1 MASLSAFLQTELP
14 LFIAEAKRKH
24 ADIKD
29 AAEALFALVKS
40 LPSDRVAPELASRAD
55 SSKCFVLAC
64 ATSNA
69 KLASHS
75 AVCLQRLAVAGA
87 VHPSAI
93 RSVVKAMADTV
104 ASPSA
109 DQNTQVKV
117 LQAIPPILSAH
128 SEIDGIVT
136 DSMQL
141 CFNLS
146 ETAKFPIVNS
156 IAAATLRQIVLH
168 VYEHI
173 PLEEHGPTSVDDAAH
188 VVDRATRD
196 AVALFRDMA
205 MLAAGEHG
213 VFWRVAVVPKATCL
227 ELIESVLAAQWKL
240 FKKNEQLL
248 GILKDRVCPLLMRSF
263 SDKTDFALN
272 VRLMRL
278 INVIVKQ
285 FHDVLVMECEIFLSL
300 HVKLL
305 ESDHGNSWMRV
316 LVVESIKVLASTE
329 GFLRSI
335 FLAYDAQTGST
346 KVFADLLGAVGRV
359 LIVEKQ
365 AVLIIPR
372 EVLESPGA
380 TNAAAVIDVG
390 KEQMSLSNS
399 LMKVACLE
407 QLEKTDAPAI
417 PENYLTALCIQC
429 IVTACE
435 TQVSHLLTRLQ
446 SAIPQSPSAT
456 IIPESPISPTLPTT
470 NIQHQPIQQDELIL
484 ALEMSTAAFPII
496 LSTLTILLIG
506 NTDADIYKSSL
517 RSCISYTTLLGLLGL
532 VQQRNILLET
542 LCRMGTPADT
552 PLSFDAAAAIREVAQ
567 FSPAA
572 AQNLTT
578 RFNHALHG
586 VNRLGERNLS
596 AVVAACQISM
606 QLGSVLD
613 VGSWYTVLETLQA
626 VEGLHSMGRLDRRE
640 TMAPMASNVLL
651 DGVKSLDT
659 SGNSGGAVLG
669 RKLSNSNPKLM
680 IRGDGTGPSGLASVE
695 VNLQLAAKNLF
706 EFTRSMS
713 AKSLKEFL
721 TALCMLARDGADKAA
736 RTAVEKSLGTGSSN
750 SSNTGSGSAEDKS
763 FAVAKL
769 HEVFVANNE
778 RIVDPPSEIFN
789 LVTGC
794 LIDIAHESQC
804 TPGIRAQVCN
814 VFGEVLVSSIQCS
827 EVEEGHGIRNGQVVE
842 MKLLAPLKQF
852 MLVGVEDLV
861 VAPVG
866 VPVASVIEA
875 DQQRVVIVKGAWF
888 VEVQKVGLE
897 TVKRILMS
905 SGHNLVHG
913 WFLIFEVLRSVVGGG
928 KKGGTMHGSEALF
941 AGTVDPAA
949 ASNAK
954 VSNLVRTAFP
964 SIQLVCGDF
973 LGSLGPEILLE
984 CIETLGVFGAQQE
997 DINIS
1002 LTTIGLLWNIS
1013 DNILMRRQKL
1023 EKEKKAG
1030 ESPPTASFPALEST
1044 SNLNQS
1050 TAGSLAV
1057 IIPSRTAV
1065 ASREN
1070 IQGPVTTKTMD
1081 MLWMHLLGHLSQ
1093 LCSDLRPEVRNSAN
1107 QTIFKT
1113 ISINGKRLTLEAW
1126 DECIWNILFPLL
1138 ERVKISSEQSE
1149 HFSHTSAAA
1158 GSVASTPISGTISAS
1173 GIPINPNDSPA
1184 KFWNETKTLTL
1195 TGITNLLIQF
1205 FPVLIDLESSFEK
1218 AWTLFLDYIRS
1229 WALKGSPEV
1238 AAAAIKCFK
1247 LLVRYPKDV
1256 VNADGNPGKVALN
1269 VEARLHELWRVA
1281 WDVWEAI
1288 GLGIVA
1294 EANESGDDAAGK
1306 GRTNGGG
1313 SSAGAAV
1320 GMLKRSASGHG
1331 SQLIEVE
1338 KLRLLHGT
1346 FPQATLVQYA
1356 NLFTDIHDVISS
1368 TFGLFELK
1376 RLLNVLSSLMLYH
1389 TNSAAGA
1396 TPSKYRTDNIL
1407 DLDNM
1412 SPYQEAAF
1420 TIITGTTPDLSLI
1433 PGASELILLSV
1444 SGFIRLPF
1452 VRLQTLSDDDL
1463 QSARLQ
1469 PQTGG
1474 MEKGF
1479 TYMALAKRS
1488 IQTVVTLFEKHGSQ
1502 ASVYS
1507 GGIFESILA
1516 CFDVPMRAKY
1526 DCPAPGLKDSTPLWR
1541 VAANSAM
1548 ALVILGLRSLDALS
1562 RDLPNNI
1569 LTGIYSQIL
1578 DTFDGFLLPQ
1588 SSPDAS
1594 ISSDEL
1600 DVATDFD
1607 ISIFETFE
1615 TDVLLH
1621 LGQLH
1626 VSDALVKDH
1635 IQIICRASRLYK
1647 SHMSSLA
1654 DISFSS
1660 QKGSMSALIDTKQSS
1675 IKRLAFN
1682 EPSSAFNTRAT
1693 RNSVT
1698 STTKTMGRMNLGT
1711 DVMPLGREK
1720 FSKVCLA
1727 SLLKLCSDEL
1737 NDLKDVRYRIA
1748 TIAAPVVLDK
1758 MRDIIK
1764 SYASDRPLYGKLP
1777 LPRIRSEEIL
1787 IVLSNLRDLQMRVG
1801 ILHELVS
1808 EDKIRRSA
1816 HIFYLYP
1823 YLCDLLAAVAKA
1835 GRASGY
1841 DSPADCDEESV
1852 VDLVRECLARVG
1864 REMGVDN

>member
-29 AAEALFALVKS
+29 AAEALFSLVKS
-40 LPSDRVAPELASRAD
+40 LPSDRVASELASRSD

-104 ASPSA
+104 ALPAA

-117 LQAIPPILSAH
+117 LQAIPPILSTH
-128 SEIDGIVT
+128 SEIDGIVP
-136 DSMQL
+136 DAMQL

-173 PLEEHGPTSVDDAAH
+173 PLEEHAPAVDDAAH

-196 AVALFRDMA
+196 AVALFKDMA

-213 VFWRVAVVPKATCL
+213 VFWRVAGVPKATCL
-227 ELIESVLAAQWKL
+227 ELIESVLTAQWKL

-248 GILKDRVCPLLMRSF
+248 AIMKESVCPLLMRSF

-316 LVVESIKVLASTE
+316 LVVESIKVLASTD

-346 KVFADLLGAVGRV
+346 KVFADLIGAVGRV

-399 LMKVACLE
+399 LIKVACLE
-407 QLEKTDAPAI
+407 QLEKTDAPTI

-435 TQVSHLLTRLQ
+435 TQVSHLLARLQ

-456 IIPESPISPTLPTT
+456 IIPESPISPTLPT
-470 NIQHQPIQQDELIL
+470 QQPIQQDDLIL

-552 PLSFDAAAAIREVAQ
+552 PLSFDASAAVREVSQ

-596 AVVAACQISM
+596 AVVAACQIAM

-613 VGSWYTVLETLQA
+613 VGSWYTVLETIQA

-640 TMAPMASNVLL
+640 AIVPTASNVLL
-651 DGVKSLDT
+651 DGVKSQDS
-659 SGNSGGAVLG
+659 SGNNSGGAALA

-706 EFTRSMS
+706 EFTRTMS

-736 RTAVEKSLGTGSSN
+736 RNAVEKSLGTGSSN
-750 SSNTGSGSAEDKS
+750 SSTGGTAEDKS

-769 HEVFVANNE
+769 YEVFVANNE
-778 RIVDPPSEIFN
+778 RIVDPPAEIFN

-794 LIDIAHESQC
+794 LIEIAHESHC
-804 TPGIRAQVCN
+804 TPGIRAQVCT
-814 VFGEVLVSSIQCS
+814 VFGEILVSSIQCS
-827 EVEEGHGIRNGQVVE
+827 EAEEGHGIRNGQVVE

-852 MLVGVEDLV
+852 MLVGVDDLV
-861 VAPVG
+861 VPVG
-866 VPVASVIEA
+866 VPVTSVIEA
-875 DQQRVVIVKGAWF
+875 DQKRVVIVKGAWF

-905 SGHNLVHG
+905 SGHNLVYG
-913 WFLIFEVLRSVVGGG
+913 WFLIFEVLRSVVAGG
-928 KKGGTMHGSEALF
+928 KKGGGMPGSEAS
-941 AGTVDPAA
+941 ADPAT
-949 ASNAK
+949 ASNLK

-1030 ESPPTASFPALEST
+1030 ESPSTSSFPVLEST

-1149 HFSHTSAAA
+1149 HFSHTTGAP
-1158 GSVASTPISGTISAS
+1158 VASTPITGTISAS

-1195 TGITNLLIQF
+1195 TGITNLFIQF
-1205 FPVLIDLESSFEK
+1205 FPVLIDLETSFEK
-1218 AWTLFLDYIRS
+1218 AWTLFLDYIKS

-1256 VNADGNPGKVALN
+1256 VNADGNPGKVASN
-1269 VEARLHELWRVA
+1269 VEARLQELWRVA

-1294 EANESGDDAAGK
+1294 EANESCDGVAGK
-1306 GRTNGGG
+1306 GG
-1313 SSAGAAV
+1313 SSAGATG

-1338 KLRLLHGT
+1338 KLRLQHGT

-1356 NLFTDIHDVISS
+1356 NLFIDIHDVISS
-1368 TFGLFELK
+1368 TFGLLELK

-1389 TNSAAGA
+1389 TTSAANA

-1420 TIITGTTPDLSLI
+1420 NIITGTTPDLSLI
-1433 PGASELILLSV
+1433 PGAPELILLSV
-1444 SGFIRLPF
+1444 SGFILLPF
-1452 VRLQTLSDDDL
+1452 VRLQTLSDEDL

-1507 GGIFESILA
+1507 GGVFESILA

-1548 ALVILGLRSLDALS
+1548 ALVVLGLRSLDALS

-1626 VSDALVKDH
+1626 VSDALLKDH

-1660 QKGSMSALIDTKQSS
+1660 QKGSMGAIDTKQSS
-1675 IKRLAFN
+1675 VKRLVSN
-1682 EPSSAFNTRAT
+1682 ESSSAFNTRAS

-1698 STTKTMGRMNLGT
+1698 SNQKTTGRMNLGT
-1711 DVMPLGREK
+1711 DVIPLGREK
-1720 FSKVCLA
+1720 FSKACLS

-1808 EDKIRRSA
+1808 EDKIHPLRSHILSGRSA

-1852 VDLVRECLARVG
+1852 VDLVRDCLARVG

>member
-1 MASLSAFLQTELP
+1 
-14 LFIAEAKRKH
+14 
-24 ADIKD
+24 
-29 AAEALFALVKS
+29 
-40 LPSDRVAPELASRAD
+40 
-55 SSKCFVLAC
+55 
-64 ATSNA
+64 
-69 KLASHS
+69 
-75 AVCLQRLAVAGA
+75 
-87 VHPSAI
+87 
-93 RSVVKAMADTV
+93 
-104 ASPSA
+104 
-109 DQNTQVKV
+109 
-117 LQAIPPILSAH
+117 
-128 SEIDGIVT
+128 
-136 DSMQL
+136 
-141 CFNLS
+141 
-146 ETAKFPIVNS
+146 
-156 IAAATLRQIVLH
+156 
-168 VYEHI
+168 
-173 PLEEHGPTSVDDAAH
+173 
-188 VVDRATRD
+188 
-196 AVALFRDMA
+196 MA

-285 FHDVLVMECEIFLSL
+285 FHDVQFLTGDG
-300 HVKLL
+300 VRNIPVPTRKTPRIRPRKLMDARPRRRIHQ
-305 ESDHGNSWMRV
+305 SPRFHRRISA
-316 LVVESIKVLASTE
+316 IH
-329 GFLRSI
+329 F

-365 AVLIIPR
+365 AVLIIPH

-456 IIPESPISPTLPTT
+456 IIPESPISPTVPTT

-613 VGSWYTVLETLQA
+613 IGSKIDNGA
-626 VEGLHSMGRLDRRE
+626 NGIK
-640 TMAPMASNVLL
+640 L

-680 IRGDGTGPSGLASVE
+680 IRGDGAGPSGLASVE

-736 RTAVEKSLGTGSSN
+736 RTAVEKSLGTGSLNSN
-750 SSNTGSGSAEDKS
+750 NTGSGSAEDKS

-804 TPGIRAQVCN
+804 TPGIRVQVCN

-866 VPVASVIEA
+866 VPVTSVIEA

-964 SIQLVCGDF
+964 SIQLVCSDF

-1050 TAGSLAV
+1050 TAGSLTV

-1149 HFSHTSAAA
+1149 HFSHTAAAA
-1158 GSVASTPISGTISAS
+1158 GSVASTPITGTISAS

-1184 KFWNETKTLTL
+1184 RFWNETKTLTL

-1205 FPVLIDLESSFEK
+1205 FPVLIDLESVF
-1218 AWTLFLDYIRS
+1218 
-1229 WALKGSPEV
+1229 
-1238 AAAAIKCFK
+1238 
-1247 LLVRYPKDV
+1247 
-1256 VNADGNPGKVALN
+1256 
-1269 VEARLHELWRVA
+1269 
-1281 WDVWEAI
+1281 
-1288 GLGIVA
+1288 
-1294 EANESGDDAAGK
+1294 
-1306 GRTNGGG
+1306 
-1313 SSAGAAV
+1313 
-1320 GMLKRSASGHG
+1320 
-1331 SQLIEVE
+1331 
-1338 KLRLLHGT
+1338 
-1346 FPQATLVQYA
+1346 
-1356 NLFTDIHDVISS
+1356 
-1368 TFGLFELK
+1368 
-1376 RLLNVLSSLMLYH
+1376 
-1389 TNSAAGA
+1389 
-1396 TPSKYRTDNIL
+1396 
-1407 DLDNM
+1407 
-1412 SPYQEAAF
+1412 
-1420 TIITGTTPDLSLI
+1420 
-1433 PGASELILLSV
+1433 
-1444 SGFIRLPF
+1444 
-1452 VRLQTLSDDDL
+1452 
-1463 QSARLQ
+1463 
-1469 PQTGG
+1469 
-1474 MEKGF
+1474 
-1479 TYMALAKRS
+1479 
-1488 IQTVVTLFEKHGSQ
+1488 
-1502 ASVYS
+1502 
-1507 GGIFESILA
+1507 
-1516 CFDVPMRAKY
+1516 
-1526 DCPAPGLKDSTPLWR
+1526 
-1541 VAANSAM
+1541 
-1548 ALVILGLRSLDALS
+1548 
-1562 RDLPNNI
+1562 
-1569 LTGIYSQIL
+1569 
-1578 DTFDGFLLPQ
+1578 
-1588 SSPDAS
+1588 
-1594 ISSDEL
+1594 
-1600 DVATDFD
+1600 
-1607 ISIFETFE
+1607 
-1615 TDVLLH
+1615 
-1621 LGQLH
+1621 
-1626 VSDALVKDH
+1626 
-1635 IQIICRASRLYK
+1635 
-1647 SHMSSLA
+1647 
-1654 DISFSS
+1654 
-1660 QKGSMSALIDTKQSS
+1660 
-1675 IKRLAFN
+1675 
-1682 EPSSAFNTRAT
+1682 
-1693 RNSVT
+1693 
-1698 STTKTMGRMNLGT
+1698 
-1711 DVMPLGREK
+1711 
-1720 FSKVCLA
+1720 
-1727 SLLKLCSDEL
+1727 
-1737 NDLKDVRYRIA
+1737 
-1748 TIAAPVVLDK
+1748 
-1758 MRDIIK
+1758 
-1764 SYASDRPLYGKLP
+1764 
-1777 LPRIRSEEIL
+1777 
-1787 IVLSNLRDLQMRVG
+1787 
-1801 ILHELVS
+1801 
-1808 EDKIRRSA
+1808 
-1816 HIFYLYP
+1816 
-1823 YLCDLLAAVAKA
+1823 
-1835 GRASGY
+1835 
-1841 DSPADCDEESV
+1841 
-1852 VDLVRECLARVG
+1852 
-1864 REMGVDN
+1864 